1 MKPRASNFSKWM
13 AGHWLGGG
21 IITALTA
28 VFGLVLFLCSIGGD
42 ATRLS
47 YDLPFVMRASI
58 RTDEAVIV
66 YLDEM
71 SHSELNQ
78 PLTAPWDRALHAR
91 LIDRLMADGAKA
103 VVFDILFTS
112 ASGDATADERLAR
125 AIRESGRVILA
136 GNFNQRETEPG
147 IVARW
152 EEFPFEP
159 FARAAAGW
167 GNVNLLPD
175 PDLGVRCHFPNL
187 DQVFSHTNIDWLPWA
202 AARFAGAEVTRLYPP
217 PAQTR
222 WLNYYGPPG
231 ALPSVSYFKVL
242 APDGVPPDL
251 FKNKVVFVGARLSAD
266 FSGKGK
272 DEFATPYTRWGR
284 GSAPGVEIHATAFLN
299 LLRGDWLTRLSVGS
313 EVALVLLVAVLNG
326 FVIIRWRPLAAT
338 AAALG
343 GMLLIAIA
351 AHAAAWYEY
360 VWFAW
365 VVLLLQL
372 ALGLF
377 CSVVYNSLR
386 LYIEKRLL
394 EQSLAAHLSP
404 AVVKR
409 VLKDPSLRRQGG
421 VKQEV
426 SLLFSDIASFSRV
439 SEILHPDDL
448 LDLLNRYFE
457 AALKCIHE
465 TDGTVM
471 DLVGDAIFA
480 VWNAP
485 IEQPDHRERACR
497 AAMMLRDQ
505 LVEFNAS
512 QRTFP
517 LRTRVG
523 LHTGIVCIG
532 NIGSAQRFDYAA
544 VGESTNLASRLEGLN
559 KLLGTDVLATR
570 QIQKAV
576 EGKFASRRVGFFRFK
591 GFERT
596 AEVHELFGPS
606 EAADGSAAW
615 REAFAQ
621 GLACF
626 CRRDFDAAEQA
637 FRDTIRL
644 RKTAPTG
651 ARAVPARSS
660 IEEAN
665 ASDQATFVDRP
676 DVLRTGT
683 VRAPGA
689 APGCAHERADD
700 GPSLF
705 YLDKITE
712 LRLAPPP
719 PGWIGEV
726 ALKEK

>member
-1 MKPRASNFSKWM
+1 VIS
-13 AGHWLGGG
+13 GG
-21 IITALTA
+21 
-28 VFGLVLFLCSIGGD
+28 
-42 ATRLS
+42 
-47 YDLPFVMRASI
+47 
-58 RTDEAVIV
+58 
-66 YLDEM
+66 
-71 SHSELNQ
+71 
-78 PLTAPWDRALHAR
+78 
-91 LIDRLMADGAKA
+91 
-103 VVFDILFTS
+103 
-112 ASGDATADERLAR
+112 
-125 AIRESGRVILA
+125 
-136 GNFNQRETEPG
+136 
-147 IVARW
+147 
-152 EEFPFEP
+152 
-159 FARAAAGW
+159 
-167 GNVNLLPD
+167 
-175 PDLGVRCHFPNL
+175 
-187 DQVFSHTNIDWLPWA
+187 
-202 AARFAGAEVTRLYPP
+202 
-217 PAQTR
+217 
-222 WLNYYGPPG
+222 
-231 ALPSVSYFKVL
+231 
-242 APDGVPPDL
+242 
-251 FKNKVVFVGARLSAD
+251 
-266 FSGKGK
+266 
-272 DEFATPYTRWGR
+272 
-284 GSAPGVEIHATAFLN
+284 
-299 LLRGDWLTRLSVGS
+299 
-313 EVALVLLVAVLNG
+313 
-326 FVIIRWRPLAAT
+326 RPLPAT

-351 AHAAAWYEY
+351 AHAAAWYEH

-559 KLLGTDVLATR
+559 
-570 QIQKAV
+570 
-576 EGKFASRRVGFFRFK
+576 
-591 GFERT
+591 
-596 AEVHELFGPS
+596 
-606 EAADGSAAW
+606 
-615 REAFAQ
+615 
-621 GLACF
+621 
-626 CRRDFDAAEQA
+626 
-637 FRDTIRL
+637 
-644 RKTAPTG
+644 
-651 ARAVPARSS
+651 
-660 IEEAN
+660 
-665 ASDQATFVDRP
+665 
-676 DVLRTGT
+676 
-683 VRAPGA
+683 
-689 APGCAHERADD
+689 
-700 GPSLF
+700 
-705 YLDKITE
+705 
-712 LRLAPPP
+712 
-719 PGWIGEV
+719 
-726 ALKEK
+726 